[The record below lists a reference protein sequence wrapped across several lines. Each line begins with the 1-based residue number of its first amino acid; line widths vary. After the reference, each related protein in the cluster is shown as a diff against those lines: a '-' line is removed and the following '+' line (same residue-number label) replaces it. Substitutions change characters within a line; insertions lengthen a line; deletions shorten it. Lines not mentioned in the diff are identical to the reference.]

1 MNLYARL
8 TRQNF
13 QNSDLYLS
21 INPINKISEIS
32 FYKSNI
38 AHVKLPSP
46 TDSNR
51 AGNPFY
57 LIKIFV
63 NKTFKRLPTHY
74 KHKKLANSVL
84 FISIIFNIFIA
95 SLGQIAKAQ
104 QHSYDPNTDNDS
116 GQELADC
123 GPDIAKYCKF
133 WSPLLFELENCLQS
147 HMETLRPACRA
158 HLQTTDF
165 RRYHTGQDPSSGF

>member
-1 MNLYARL
+1 MRMFFSL
-8 TRQNF
+8 
-13 QNSDLYLS
+13 SD
-21 INPINKISEIS
+21 KI
-32 FYKSNI
+32 
-38 AHVKLPSP
+38 AA
-46 TDSNR
+46 NR
-51 AGNPFY
+51 APG
-57 LIKIFV
+57 
-63 NKTFKRLPTHY
+63 RLPDAY
-74 KHKKLANSVL
+74 FL
-84 FISIIFNIFIA
+84 FIFLLWTGPSI
-95 SLGQIAKAQ
+95 AQ

-123 GPDIAKYCKF
+123 GVDIAKYCKF